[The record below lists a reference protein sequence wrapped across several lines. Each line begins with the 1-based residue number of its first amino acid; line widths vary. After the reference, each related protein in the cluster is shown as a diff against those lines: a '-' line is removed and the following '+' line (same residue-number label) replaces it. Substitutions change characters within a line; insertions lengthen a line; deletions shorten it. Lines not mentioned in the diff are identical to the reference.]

1 MHCALRALWTPAI
14 LCLQA
19 IGQVNLFYGVLSAA
33 DALIRVAHDRD
44 QQIQHHH
51 GAQDI
56 GQRPLPEGIRNRL
69 DNKLALCVLCVLY

>member
-19 IGQVNLFYGVLSAA
+19 IGQVNLLYEVLSAA

-44 QQIQHHH
+44 KQVQHHH
-51 GAQDI
+51 GAQNI
-56 GQRPLPEGIRNRL
+56 RQPPLLEGRSQLIR
-69 DNKLALCVLCVLY
+69 